1 MDSSMQQL
9 IEAVLHHADEQAVL
23 QQLIQTLSRSNQR
36 YFLKN
41 EIIHAFADYCHE
53 ARKPAHFFHSS
64 HLGTLIQYS
73 HELLLEEDCIW
84 LLLRPWIGGQQ
95 IWCLDSELT
104 KAQVMPPKALLEAR
118 DRFVGRAQDQLF
130 EIDVTPFYEHTPKVD
145 DPRNIGQGLAFL
157 NRYLSSQVLNDRS
170 YWLETLFD
178 VLHRH
183 HYDGI
188 PLLINDQIESGEQ
201 LAEQIRQAIQIL
213 KSKASDESYQSVHA
227 ELQPL
232 GFEPGWG
239 NTVERVR
246 GMMELVDQMVNMPQ
260 PAILE
265 AFVARFPSVF
275 RVALCSIHG
284 WVGQDYLGRS
294 ETLGQVAYVLDQARS
309 LDRKLQE
316 EIHLAGLDMLNI
328 QPQVVILTRLIPNC
342 EGTQCDLPLEKVD
355 DTNNTWIL
363 RVPFREF
370 NSKITDNW
378 ISKFEIWGY
387 LETFAIDAQS
397 RLLEQ
402 LNGKPDL
409 IIGNYSDGNL
419 VASLI
424 ARQLNVTHCNIAHS
438 LEKPKHLFSNLYWQ
452 ELEPQY
458 HFSAQFTADLISMNA
473 ADFIVTSSYQEI
485 VGSPDTFGQYESYKC
500 FTMPQLYHVI
510 NGIELFSPK
519 FNRIPPGVD
528 ERVFFPYSDAR
539 SSEHRDRLTYLLFE
553 QEASHILGKLADP
566 SLTPILAISPLTAV
580 KNLSGLVECFG
591 RSPELQQRCNLI
603 LVTSKLSVDAAINA
617 DEAEEIEKIHRLI
630 DYYQLHEHVRWIG
643 ERLSNPDLGE
653 MYRSIADRRGI
664 FVHFAR
670 FEAFGRV
677 LLEAMVSGL
686 PSFATEFGG
695 TTEIIEDDKHGFLIN
710 PTDLDGSTRK
720 ILDFLDRAY
729 ADPNY
734 WEQLSAK
741 SIQRIHD
748 EYNWQHHTRQL
759 LLLTKLYSFWNYV
772 HRESRESLLHYL
784 DALFHLLY
792 KPRAESILEEH
803 QKI

>member
-1 MDSSMQQL
+1 MQQL
-9 IEAVLHHADEQAVL
+9 IEAVLYHSEEQAIFK
-23 QQLIQTLSRSNQR
+23 QLIHTLSRSDQR

-41 EIIHAFADYCHE
+41 EIIHAFADYCNQ
-53 ARKPAHFFHSS
+53 AQKPAHFFHAS
-64 HLGTLIQYS
+64 HLGTLVQYS
-73 HELLLEEDCIW
+73 HELLLEDQNIW
-84 LLLRPWIGGQQ
+84 LILRPWIGSQQ
-95 IWCLDSELT
+95 IWCLDPALT
-104 KAQVMPPKALLEAR
+104 KCTLMPPKALLEAR
-118 DRFVGRAQDQLF
+118 DRFVNRPQANLF
-130 EIDVTPFYEHTPKVD
+130 EIDVTPFYENTPKID
-145 DPRNIGQGLAFL
+145 DSRNIGQGLAVL
-157 NRYLSSQVLNDRS
+157 NRYLSSQVSSDRS
-170 YWLETLFD
+170 YWLETLFV
-178 VLHRH
+178 VLQRH
-183 HYDGI
+183 NYDGI
-188 PLLINDQIESGEQ
+188 PLLINDQIQSGDQ
-201 LAEQIRQAIQIL
+201 LAQHIQQAIQIL
-213 KSKASDESYQSVHA
+213 KTHHSEDSYQSVHS

-239 NTVERVR
+239 NTVERSR
-246 GMMELVDQMVNMPQ
+246 EMMELLDQLINMAQ

-265 AFVARFPSVF
+265 AFVARVPAVF

-309 LDRKLQE
+309 LDRQLQE
-316 EIHLAGLDMLNI
+316 EIRLAGLDMLNI

-355 DTNNTWIL
+355 DTQNTWIL

-387 LETFAIDAQS
+387 LESFAIDAQS
-397 RLLEQ
+397 KLLEQ
-402 LNGKPDL
+402 LKGKPDL

-419 VASLI
+419 VASLM
-424 ARQLNVTHCNIAHS
+424 ARQLQVTHCNIAHS

-528 ERVFFPYSDAR
+528 ERVFFPYSEPR
-539 SSEHRDRLTYLLFE
+539 SPEQRDRLAHLLFE
-553 QEASHILGKLADP
+553 QEDSYILGKLADP
-566 SLTPILAISPLTAV
+566 HRCPILAISPLTPV

-603 LVTSKLSVDAAINA
+603 LVTSKLSVHEAINA
-617 DEAEEIEKIHRLI
+617 HEVEEIEKIHRLI
-630 DYYQLHEHVRWIG
+630 DHYHLHDHVRWIG
-643 ERLSNPDLGE
+643 QRLSNPDLGE
-653 MYRSIADRRGI
+653 MYRCIGDRKGV

-677 LLEAMVSGL
+677 LLEAMISGL
-686 PSFATEFGG
+686 PSFVTEFGG

-710 PTDLDGSTRK
+710 PTDFESSTRK
-720 ILDFLDRAY
+720 ILEFLDRVDT
-729 ADPNY
+729 DPGY
-734 WEQLSAK
+734 WEMISTK

-748 EYNWQHHTRQL
+748 EYNWQHHTQQL

-784 DALFHLLY
+784 DALFHLIY
-792 KPRAESILEEH
+792 KPRAEAILEQH
-803 QKI
+803 QKL

>member
-1 MDSSMQQL
+1 MQQL
-9 IEAVLHHADEQAVL
+9 VQSVLQNAEEQAIL
-23 QQLIQTLSRSNQR
+23 HQLIQTLSQSGQH

-41 EIIHAFADYCHE
+41 QIIHTFADYCQE

-64 HLGTLIQYS
+64 NLGTLMQYS
-73 HELLLEEDCIW
+73 HELLLEDKHIW

-95 IWCLDSELT
+95 IWCLDPGLTEVEL
-104 KAQVMPPKALLEAR
+104 MPPKALLEAR
-118 DRFVGRAQDQLF
+118 DRFVGRSQANLF
-130 EIDVTPFYEHTPKVD
+130 EIDVTPFYENTPKVD

-157 NRYLSSQVLNDRS
+157 NRYLSSQVLTDRS
-170 YWLETLFD
+170 YWLTTLFD
-178 VLHRH
+178 VLHLH
-183 HYDGI
+183 NYDEK

-201 LAEQIRQAIQIL
+201 LVERIKQAIQIL
-213 KSKASDESYQSVHA
+213 KERDPEASYQSVHS

-239 NTVERVR
+239 NTVDRSRETL
-246 GMMELVDQMVNMPQ
+246 ELLDQLINTPQ
-260 PAILE
+260 SAILE
-265 AFVARFPSVF
+265 AFVARFPSIF

-284 WVGQDYLGRS
+284 WVGQDHFGRP

-309 LDRKLQE
+309 LDRKLHE
-316 EIHLAGLDMLNI
+316 EIQLAGLDMLNI
-328 QPQVVILTRLIPNC
+328 KPQVVILTRLIPNC

-355 DTNNTWIL
+355 DTENTWIL

-378 ISKFEIWGY
+378 ITKFEIWGY
-387 LETFAIDAQS
+387 LESFAEDAQS
-397 RLLEQ
+397 KLLEQ
-402 LNGKPDL
+402 LKGKPDL

-419 VASLI
+419 VASLM
-424 ARQLNVTHCNIAHS
+424 ARQLGVTHCNIAHS

-452 ELEPQY
+452 DLEPQY

-485 VGSPDTFGQYESYKC
+485 VGSPDTFGQYESYQC

-528 ERVFFPYSDAR
+528 ERVFFPYSDPR
-539 SSEHRDRLTYLLFE
+539 SMEQRDRISHLLFE
-553 QEASHILGKLADP
+553 QEHPQILGKLADQERY
-566 SLTPILAISPLTAV
+566 PILAISPLTAV

-603 LVTSKLSVDAAINA
+603 LVTSKLSIDEAINA

-630 DYYQLHEHVRWIG
+630 DHYHLHQHIRWIG

-653 MYRSIADRRGI
+653 MYRCIADRRGI

-677 LLEAMVSGL
+677 LLEAMISGL

-695 TTEIIEDDKHGFLIN
+695 TTEILEDDRHGFLIN
-710 PTDLDGSTRK
+710 PTDFQSSTRK
-720 ILDFLDRAY
+720 ILDFIDRVD
-729 ADPNY
+729 ADPDY
-734 WEQLSAK
+734 WESISAK

-748 EYNWQHHTRQL
+748 EYNWQHHTQQL

-792 KPRAESILEEH
+792 KPRAEAILEEH
-803 QKI
+803 QKL

>member
-1 MDSSMQQL
+1 MDSFMQQL
-9 IEAVLHHADEQAVL
+9 IESVLHNAEEQAIL
-23 QQLIQTLSRSNQR
+23 QQLIHTLSRSDQR

-41 EIIHAFADYCHE
+41 EIIHAFADYCHK
-53 ARKPAHFFHSS
+53 AHKPAHFFHAS
-64 HLGTLIQYS
+64 HLGNLIQYS
-73 HELLLEEDCIW
+73 HELLLEDEHIW
-84 LLLRPWIGGQQ
+84 LILRPWIGSQQ
-95 IWCLDSELT
+95 IWCLDPGLTECEL
-104 KAQVMPPKALLEAR
+104 MSPKALLEAR
-118 DRFVGRAQDQLF
+118 DRFVNRSQANLF
-130 EIDVTPFYEHTPKVD
+130 EIDVTPFYEHTPKID

-183 HYDGI
+183 NYDGM
-188 PLLINDQIESGEQ
+188 PLLINDQIQSGEQ
-201 LAEQIRQAIQIL
+201 LAEQIRQAIEIL
-213 KSKASDESYQSVHA
+213 KAHDSEEPYQSVHS

-239 NTVERVR
+239 NTVERSR
-246 GMMELVDQMVNMPQ
+246 EMMELLDQMTKMPQ

-275 RVALCSIHG
+275 QVVLCSIHG

-316 EIHLAGLDMLNI
+316 EIKLAGLDMLNI
-328 QPQVVILTRLIPNC
+328 QPKVVILTRLIPNC

-355 DTNNTWIL
+355 DTQNTWIL

-387 LETFAIDAQS
+387 LESFAIDAQS
-397 RLLEQ
+397 KLLEQ
-402 LNGKPDL
+402 LKGKPDL

-419 VASLI
+419 VASLM
-424 ARQLNVTHCNIAHS
+424 ARQLKVTHCNIAHS

-485 VGSPDTFGQYESYKC
+485 VGSPDTTGQYESYKC

-519 FNRIPPGVD
+519 FNRIPPSVD
-528 ERVFFPYSDAR
+528 ERVFFPYFQSR
-539 SSEHRDRLTYLLFE
+539 SPEQRDRMAHLLFE
-553 QEASHILGKLADP
+553 QEDSFILGKLANP
-566 SLTPILAISPLTAV
+566 ELRPILAISPLTAD
-580 KNLSGLVECFG
+580 KNLSGLIECFG
-591 RSPELQQRCNLI
+591 RSSELQQRCNLI
-603 LVTSKLSVDAAINA
+603 LVTSKLNVDEAINEH
-617 DEAEEIEKIHRLI
+617 EAEEIAKIHQSI
-630 DYYQLHEHVRWIG
+630 DHYHLHEHVRWIG
-643 ERLSNPDLGE
+643 KRLSNSDLGE
-653 MYRSIADRRGI
+653 MYRSIADRKGI

-677 LLEAMVSGL
+677 LLEAMISGL
-686 PSFATEFGG
+686 PAFATEFGG

-710 PTDLDGSTRK
+710 PTDLEGSTRK
-720 ILDFLDRAY
+720 ILNFLDRADT
-729 ADPNY
+729 DPTY
-734 WEQLSAK
+734 WETISAK

-784 DALFHLLY
+784 DALFHLIY
-792 KPRAESILEEH
+792 KPRAEAILEQH
-803 QKI
+803 QKL

>member
-1 MDSSMQQL
+1 MQQL
-9 IEAVLHHADEQAVL
+9 IEAVLHHPDEQAVL

-73 HELLLEEDCIW
+73 HELLLEENCVW

-95 IWCLDSELT
+95 IWCLDSGLT

-118 DRFVGRAQDQLF
+118 DRFVGRAQDHLF

-201 LAEQIRQAIQIL
+201 LAEHIRQAIQIL
-213 KSKASDESYQSVHA
+213 KTKSADETYQSVHA

-342 EGTQCDLPLEKVD
+342 ESTQCDLPLEKVD
-355 DTNNTWIL
+355 DTTNTWIL

-387 LETFAIDAQS
+387 LESFAIDAQS

-402 LNGKPDL
+402 FKGKPDL

-452 ELEPQY
+452 ELESQY

-485 VGSPDTFGQYESYKC
+485 VGSPDSFGQYESYKC

-528 ERVFFPYSDAR
+528 ERVFFPYSEAR
-539 SSEHRDRLTYLLFE
+539 SPEQRDRMAYLLFE
-553 QEASHILGKLADP
+553 QEAPHILGKLADP
-566 SLTPILAISPLTAV
+566 ALTPILAISPLTAV

-677 LLEAMVSGL
+677 LLEAMISGL

-729 ADPNY
+729 DDPNS
-734 WEQLSAK
+734 WDQISAK

-748 EYNWQHHTRQL
+748 EYNWKHHTRQL

-792 KPRAESILEEH
+792 KPRAEAILEEH